1 MGTEGSK
8 DSEDESDYSDDQS
21 TSSGENLP
29 SGNSSVHREENSR
42 VEDVDLSED
51 GPRNVADGSFDD
63 GSEDGSVE
71 GSEDGSSAYRSKHS
85 GQENRP
91 HSEEPVEDTA
101 AGDSFQNEQQKSPK
115 ETAQQDTQK
124 DDLDFVEASEPRT
137 EDSSTPNESSKTG
150 ESTMSNTSAQ
160 TDFSS
165 SPDHLET
172 PTSDGDTTEKRS
184 LRTDQDGSRTST
196 VPSETPGNNSGAS
209 GETGGQAEEHQE
221 TTEQPFDETGR
232 VTDTADTT
240 RQLQHG
246 DDNRSQSIE
255 DMLLEFDEQEG
266 LIRDRSL
273 LDPNHIVEEDRIV
286 GRDEQLKHI
295 TKMLRVALGNNRPPN
310 LFLYGPSGTGKSLIT
325 KAVCK
330 NISRICRSRDIRFG
344 TIEVNCQGLDTLG
357 VAVYELVCC
366 AAEEAKV
373 DVTVPKHGVATKEKW
388 DELFRIVNEN
398 FDSVVFV
405 LDELDMLVGRR
416 DKQDPAFSRLLYQLS
431 RAGANDELTAH
442 VSVVAISNDTK
453 MMESVGS
460 RALSSFTP
468 EDVHFDDYDANQL
481 QSILRRRRDAFNEN
495 ALDDDVIPLA
505 SAFAAQTHGDARKAI
520 DLMRVAGELAE
531 RENAERVR
539 EKHVRAAQD
548 KVEKNRVL
556 EVVRGISTQKK
567 LCLYATAAVAS
578 ETEDGTARSTTGY
591 RVYQFLTDS
600 IEAEQYHQET
610 YVNKM
615 KELTTYSL
623 VDFERRSHGPRSGM
637 FLEFQFGERPET
649 ILETLREDSRLD
661 MVSQDEV
668 SSVVQAQIR
677 NQT

>member
-1 MGTEGSK
+1 MVTEDSGNSDKSTEESQNGETPATSSETSEDDGVDSSNLDEEEQTGQVDGSK
-8 DSEDESDYSDDQS
+8 QTGGYPGQSVGNSMSGDTHVENSPPKGTRDRDTVDGNSESETPESSNQKSGPAQAVGGDEDEQPTRQADLQSSLDASSSSDTSPVSEPPDGNAKSSQMDGVEQEDDQS
-21 TSSGENLP
+21 TVEQNSLEQSDDINSSFEQGENLP
-29 SGNSSVHREENSR
+29 SAV
-42 VEDVDLSED
+42 
-51 GPRNVADGSFDD
+51 
-63 GSEDGSVE
+63 
-71 GSEDGSSAYRSKHS
+71 
-85 GQENRP
+85 
-91 HSEEPVEDTA
+91 
-101 AGDSFQNEQQKSPK
+101 GDSPEQSH
-115 ETAQQDTQK
+115 
-124 DDLDFVEASEPRT
+124 
-137 EDSSTPNESSKTG
+137 STPV
-150 ESTMSNTSAQ
+150 
-160 TDFSS
+160 
-165 SPDHLET
+165 H
-172 PTSDGDTTEKRS
+172 
-184 LRTDQDGSRTST
+184 
-196 VPSETPGNNSGAS
+196 
-209 GETGGQAEEHQE
+209 
-221 TTEQPFDETGR
+221 DE
-232 VTDTADTT
+232 D
-240 RQLQHG
+240 
-246 DDNRSQSIE
+246 RSQSIE
-255 DMLLEFDEQEG
+255 DMLLEFDEQDG

-286 GRDEQLKHI
+286 GRDEQLKNV

-325 KAVCK
+325 KAVCN

-366 AAEEAKV
+366 AAEEAGV
-373 DVTVPKHGVATKEKW
+373 EVTVPKHGVATKEKW

-481 QSILRRRRDAFNEN
+481 QSILRLRRDAFHEN
-495 ALDDDVIPLA
+495 ALAEDVIPLA

-531 RENAERVR
+531 RESAEQVR
-539 EKHVRAAQD
+539 EKHVRGAQD

-567 LCLYATAAVAS
+567 LCLYATAAVAAES
-578 ETEDGTARSTTGY
+578 DDGTARSTTGY

-615 KELTTYSL
+615 KEMTTYSL

-637 FLEFQFGERPET
+637 FLEFQFGERPQT

-661 MVSQDEV
+661 MVSQGEV
-668 SSVVQAQIR
+668 TSVVQAQIR